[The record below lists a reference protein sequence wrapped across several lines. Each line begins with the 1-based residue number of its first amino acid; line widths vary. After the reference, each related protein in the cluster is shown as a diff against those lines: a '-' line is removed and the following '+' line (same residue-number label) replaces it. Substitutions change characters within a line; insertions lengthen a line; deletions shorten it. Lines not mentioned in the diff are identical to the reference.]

1 LYILDNIKE
10 FYGTTMQIIEKTSH
24 MQETSRRIRAA
35 GKTIAFVPTMG
46 FLHEGHQELLRQ
58 GRSRADVLIL
68 SIFVN
73 PTQFGPAED
82 FEKYPRDM
90 DGDLKKVESVRTDIV
105 FTPPVSEMYPEGSQ
119 TTVKVKDLPEH
130 LCGLSR
136 PGHFEGVAT
145 VVTKLFNIVM
155 PHMAIFG
162 KKDFQQLAVIRRM
175 VADLNMDLEVIG
187 IPTVREPDGL
197 AMSSRNKYLNPEE
210 RKSALCLKKSIDLA
224 LDMINAGER
233 DPEKIK
239 ASARDLISGHPFTEI
254 DYITICD
261 PLALED
267 IDILKEKALLAL
279 AVRVGKTRLI
289 DNWEFNIK

>member
-1 LYILDNIKE
+1 
-10 FYGTTMQIIEKTSH
+10 MQIIENTAT
-24 MQETSRRIRAA
+24 MQETSRRIRSS
-35 GKTIAFVPTMG
+35 GRTIAFVPTMG
-46 FLHEGHQELLRQ
+46 FLHDGHLELLKQ
-58 GRSRADVLIL
+58 GKQRADVLML

-82 FEKYPRDM
+82 YAKYPRDM
-90 DGDLKKVESVRTDIV
+90 DGDLKKAKGVGTDIV

-119 TTVKVKDLPEH
+119 TTVKVKNLPEH

-145 VVTKLFNIVM
+145 VVAKLFNIVM
-155 PHMAIFG
+155 PNVALFG
-162 KKDFQQLAVIRRM
+162 QKDFQQLAVIRRM
-175 VADLNMDLEVIG
+175 AADLNMDLEIIG

-210 RKSALCLKKSIDLA
+210 RKSALCLKKSIDMALA
-224 LDMINAGER
+224 MIKAGER

-239 ASARDLISGHPFTEI
+239 ASARDLISSHPFTDI
-254 DYITICD
+254 DYISICD
-261 PLALED
+261 PLILED
-267 IDILKEKALLAL
+267 IDIIKEKALLAL

-289 DNWEFNIK
+289 DNWELNVII

>member
-1 LYILDNIKE
+1 
-10 FYGTTMQIIEKTSH
+10 MQIIEKVAS
-24 MQETSRRIRAA
+24 MQETSRQIRST

-46 FLHEGHQELLRQ
+46 FLHDGHLELLRQ
-58 GRSRADVLIL
+58 GRQRADILIL

-82 FEKYPRDM
+82 YAKYPRDM
-90 DGDLKKVESVRTDIV
+90 EGDLKKAESVGAEIV

-130 LCGLSR
+130 MCGLSR

-155 PHMAIFG
+155 PHVAIFG
-162 KKDFQQLAVIRRM
+162 QKDYQQLAVIKRM
-175 VADLNMDLEVIG
+175 VADLNMDLEIIG
-187 IPTVREPDGL
+187 VQTVREPDGL

-210 RKSALCLKKSIDLA
+210 RKSALCLKKSIDMALA
-224 LDMINAGER
+224 MIKDGER

-239 ASARDLISGHPFTEI
+239 ASARELISNHPFTDI
-254 DYITICD
+254 DYISISD
-261 PLALED
+261 PLTLEELN
-267 IDILKEKALLAL
+267 IIREEALLAL

-289 DNWEFNIK
+289 DNWELNVKI

>member
-1 LYILDNIKE
+1 
-10 FYGTTMQIIEKTSH
+10 MHIIEKVAP
-24 MQETSRRIRAA
+24 MQKTSRQIRSS

-46 FLHEGHQELLRQ
+46 FLHDGHLELLRQ
-58 GRSRADVLIL
+58 GRERADVLIL

-82 FEKYPRDM
+82 YAKYPRDM
-90 DGDLKKVESVRTDIV
+90 EGDLKKAESAGTDIV

-119 TTVKVKDLPEH
+119 TTVKVKNLPEH

-145 VVTKLFNIVM
+145 VVTKLFNIIM
-155 PHMAIFG
+155 PHVAIFG
-162 KKDFQQLAVIRRM
+162 QKDFQQLAVIRRM
-175 VADLNMDLEVIG
+175 AADLNMDLEILG

-210 RKSALCLKKSIDLA
+210 RKSALCLKKSIDMA
-224 LDMINAGER
+224 IAMIKDGESDAER
-233 DPEKIK
+233 IK
-239 ASARDLISGHPFTEI
+239 SSIRKLITSHPFTDI
-254 DYITICD
+254 DYISLCD
-261 PLALED
+261 PATLDD
-267 IDILKEKALLAL
+267 INTINKKTLLAI

-289 DNWEFNIK
+289 DNREIEVKS